1 MKEIFRIENLTKEY
15 IYNKK
20 KRTLAID
27 NISFTIYNRSTTAI
41 VGESGCGKTTLSL
54 ILAGFEEDYNGNVY
68 YDGNNIIKK
77 KKDKDYKKEVQI
89 IFQNPFDC
97 FNPMWNIKDHLI
109 EPVRYHKIVPKN
121 LEIEYIK
128 SIISSCELN
137 DEVLRKRPT
146 QLSGGQLQRLAIARV
161 LSLKPKV
168 IIADEILTA
177 LDVSVQSKIIQLLK
191 NLHKTNDFTLIFI
204 SHDLNT
210 VRKISDRIIVMKN
223 GAIVEDNDTKSI
235 FTNPKSEYTKTL
247 IDAIPKF
254 DI

>member
-1 MKEIFRIENLTKEY
+1 
-15 IYNKK
+15 
-20 KRTLAID
+20 
-27 NISFTIYNRSTTAI
+27 
-41 VGESGCGKTTLSL
+41 
-54 ILAGFEEDYNGNVY
+54 
-68 YDGNNIIKK
+68 
-77 KKDKDYKKEVQI
+77 
-89 IFQNPFDC
+89 
-97 FNPMWNIKDHLI
+97 
-109 EPVRYHKIVPKN
+109 
-121 LEIEYIK
+121 
-128 SIISSCELN
+128 
-137 DEVLRKRPT
+137 
-146 QLSGGQLQRLAIARV
+146 V

-168 IIADEILTA
+168 IISDEILTA